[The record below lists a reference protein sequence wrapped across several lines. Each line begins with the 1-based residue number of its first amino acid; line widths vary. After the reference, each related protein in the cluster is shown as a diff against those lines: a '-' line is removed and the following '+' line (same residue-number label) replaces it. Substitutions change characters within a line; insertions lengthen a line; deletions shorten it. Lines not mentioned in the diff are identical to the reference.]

1 MNNATELT
9 QARELIRQLPEL
21 NSIQDPV
28 WQQAVQSSVLMRM
41 PAGCTFNVCSDD
53 VDAVAVVLEGSI
65 KVRAH
70 SEDGREFSIYRINP
84 GELCML
90 SIAFLHAKGRLHAEM
105 SVDRDATVMQI
116 PQDQFEKLMAQ
127 SPTFRGYLMGVMSG
141 YVVKLLDLI
150 EEAHFDDLQ
159 TRILSHI
166 AGLQRVSGVDVI
178 DTTHQQLANELG
190 SSREVISRILKTLE
204 RQGVLRLGRGT
215 ITLQQ
220 ARLATGTT
228 KPGVRERA
236 MRN

>member
-1 MNNATELT
+1 MNSMTELA
-9 QARELIRQLPEL
+9 QARELIRQSPALH
-21 NSIQDPV
+21 SIQDPV
-28 WQQAVQSSVLMRM
+28 WQQAVQNSVLMRM

-53 VDAVAVVLEGSI
+53 VEAVAVVLEGSI

-90 SIAFLHAKGRLHAEM
+90 SVAFMHATGRLHAEM

-116 PQDQFEKLMAQ
+116 PQEQFEKLVAQ
-127 SPTFRGYLMGVMSG
+127 SPTFRGYMMQMMSG
-141 YVVKLLDLI
+141 YVVKLLDVI

-166 AGLQRVSGVDVI
+166 AELQRLSGLDAI

-220 ARLATGTT
+220 QPRRQGGAAVPARRRG
-228 KPGVRERA
+228 
-236 MRN
+236 